1 MPVLPLAAVWMLG
14 AVGAAFAAKLI
25 VKEWRPVNDEL
36 ERIRAAAVA
45 EPEVQTLKTLRRDP
59 ASGVY
64 WP

>member
-1 MPVLPLAAVWMLG
+1 MPVLPLAAVWTLG

-25 VKEWRPVNDEL
+25 VKEWRRVNDEL

-64 WP
+64 GP